1 MLWKVHL
8 RDLCGL
14 ICVWV
19 AAVDE
24 FELAVVVFSWLLL
37 YFGVWVW

>member
-1 MLWKVHL
+1 MLWEVHL

-24 FELAVVVFSWLLL
+24 FGLAVVVFSWLLL